1 MIVREAAER
10 RHPPDWGKMR
20 RWFSQAIRWKI
31 LLPRRYRV
39 AAWIIGF
46 FLGAVVGTAL
56 GVETLLSGAAGAFA
70 FESAVEFWWWRH
82 NRHRQMVA
90 RPSGA
95 NSSNLG

>member
-1 MIVREAAER
+1 MVF
-10 RHPPDWGKMR
+10 W
-20 RWFSQAIRWKI
+20 QAIRWKI

-56 GVETLLSGAAGAFA
+56 DVETLLSGAVGAFA

-90 RPSGA
+90 EPSGA
-95 NSSNLG
+95 NELQSRLTRSPKNATSNGYFG